1 MQIWLF
7 MKEKSKG
14 ALLPKEYNILLSPD
28 FVIKRWLFY
37 LGFIFMEM
45 WSQDIFKA

>member
-28 FVIKRWLFY
+28 FVIKRWLFRFY
-37 LGFIFMEM
+37 IYGNVVTRHF
-45 WSQDIFKA
+45 